1 MAAVPD
7 TIFALSTAQ
16 GRAGVAVI
24 RVSGPKAWTSFA
36 RIDSANIPL
45 TARQTSL
52 RKLIIPTTRAA
63 IDHAMVVGF
72 RGPHSFTGEDC
83 IEYHVHGG
91 HAVTAALLATLSG
104 EDGHRMALP
113 GEFTRRAFENG
124 KIDLTAAEAVADL
137 IHAETESQR
146 LQALAQ
152 MDGNLFQ
159 LYEGWKDRVAHILAF
174 MEADLDFSDQDLPE
188 DILLKVRPDLAD
200 IRSALRAHLADGR
213 RGEILR
219 DGFRVVILGAPNAG
233 KSSLLN
239 ALAQRDAA
247 IVSPVAG
254 TTRDM
259 IDVHLNLGGYAV
271 LLTDTAGLRQEGLG
285 VSPHDMIEAE
295 GIRRALVRA
304 AEADLKIVLLDGTL
318 EHSKNI
324 LELVDDNTVLVVNKM
339 DAADF
344 RGAPEDAIAIS
355 AKTQNGIDSLLRRI
369 LEILA
374 AKIGQNQGTAQT
386 PTLTRARHREA
397 LTLALDYLDRSL
409 EAPLPE
415 LAAEDLRLALRAI
428 GSITG
433 RVDIEDLL
441 DMIFRDFCI
450 GK

>member
-24 RVSGPKAWTSFA
+24 RVSGPQAWTSFA

-45 TARQTSL
+45 TPRQTSL
-52 RKLIIPTTRAA
+52 RKLTSPTTQAA

-83 IEYHVHGG
+83 IEYHIHGG
-91 HAVTAALLATLSG
+91 HAVTAALLATLSD

-200 IRSALRAHLADGR
+200 IRRDIRTHLADGR

-219 DGFRVVILGAPNAG
+219 DGYRVVILGAPNAG

-239 ALAQRDAA
+239 ALAQREAA

-259 IDVHLNLGGYAV
+259 IDVHLNVGGYAV
-271 LLTDTAGLRQEGLG
+271 LLTDTAGLRQEALG
-285 VSPHDMIEAE
+285 ESAHDRIEAE
-295 GIRRALVRA
+295 GIRRALARA
-304 AEADLKIVLLDGTL
+304 AEADLKILLLDGTL
-318 EHSKNI
+318 EQDKNI
-324 LELVDDNTVLVVNKM
+324 LNLIDDNTLLVVNKM
-339 DAADF
+339 DAVDF
-344 RGAPEDAIAIS
+344 RGTPENAIAIS
-355 AKTQNGIDSLLRRI
+355 AKTQKGIDSLLHRI
-369 LEILA
+369 LESLA
-374 AKIGQNQGTAQT
+374 AKIGQNHSPA
-386 PTLTRARHREA
+386 LTRARHREA

>member
-1 MAAVPD
+1 MSAVPD

-24 RVSGPKAWTSFA
+24 RVSGPKSWESFA

-45 TARQTSL
+45 IARQTSL
-52 RKLIIPTTRAA
+52 RKLIVPATGVA
-63 IDHAMVVGF
+63 IDRAMVVGF

-104 EDGHRMALP
+104 EEGHRMALP

-124 KIDLTAAEAVADL
+124 KMDLTAAEAIADL

-152 MDGNLFQ
+152 MDGNLFE

-200 IRSALRAHLADGR
+200 IRHAIRAHLADGR

-271 LLTDTAGLRQEGLG
+271 LLTDTAGLRQDALG

-295 GIRRALVRA
+295 GIRRALARA
-304 AEADLKIVLLDGTL
+304 AEADLKILLLDGTS
-318 EHSKNI
+318 EQDKNS
-324 LELVDDNTVLVVNKM
+324 LDLVDDKTLVVVNKM

-344 RGAPEDAIAIS
+344 RGAPAGVIAIS
-355 AKTQNGIDSLLRRI
+355 AKAQNGQSGMDILLHKI
-369 LEILA
+369 LEIVA
-374 AKIGQNQGTAQT
+374 AKIGTNHG

-409 EAPLPE
+409 DAPLPE